1 MSIKPRSPGQTAIS
15 VSLPADLV
23 EEIDARANA
32 LGISRSQYLVHLARA
47 DLIERGELTLRET
60 ASSDPR
66 LAVAEA
72 AAAKAVEE
80 EVTSYGKSAKPKR
93 APKKLSK

>member
-1 MSIKPRSPGQTAIS
+1 M
-15 VSLPADLV
+15 
-23 EEIDARANA
+23 EEIDVRANA

-66 LAVAEA
+66 LAAAESAVA
-72 AAAKAVEE
+72 KIVE
-80 EVTSYGKSAKPKR
+80 TSYGKSAKSKR
-93 APKKLSK
+93 ASKKPSK